1 MNQIGDKMIDVF
13 APAPVRGL
21 PQDRKRQ
28 WKRHAGRLLPLG
40 ALLVILI
47 AASFGSAR
55 AFDYVVQD
63 TFNIDTADTPLPQHT
78 LEVDQIGGG
87 WIQSPGSDFRIT
99 LDGLASHDSNLD
111 VEPGIT
117 VIDTLVSEYDL
128 SVNVLRPDSRHS
140 ASSVTGLVFRY
151 VDEDNHF
158 AAVFDGKRLKLV
170 RVSGGVETVLDE
182 RPFNPRDEVL
192 PIGPVHVRHDGIA
205 VEIEGHQPLETD
217 DGSFA
222 DATLAGLIFESVQ
235 TTSFRDFT
243 VSSVADA
250 PGVEPG
256 PGPSSATVFDT
267 FTAASGTPIESHTST
282 EITSGGP
289 WSALRG
295 SWQILDGTVKL
306 AIAEPTQPGA
316 DQLAV
321 IPAGSVADQEIS
333 ADITWHGGTAG
344 VVWNAAN
351 TQNYSLAFWDGSYLV
366 AGRVEAA
373 VFREFG
379 RQRAVWAAGQT
390 RNLRVRVNE
399 GRARVYLDGSEPLMM
414 AIGLP
419 APAVINGGVFVR
431 NGGENRFDNFVVRPS
446 QPPSQPDPSITG
458 EPPFPPVFTEPP
470 ADAWIFDSFN
480 SSDAVLLKDRSPEID
495 PAGQGWMPV
504 SGLWQIWQAQASE
517 QSGVFGPEA
526 LDRFAVIDSGV
537 DEYQLEAWIEWDGG
551 RAGVLFG
558 GRATDSE
565 DAGRNGFLFFRNGE
579 RLEVGRLIGGVYFPI
594 DSSDDFNWQ
603 TGKRKTLRVKVDDGE
618 AVLSLDNSEIFR
630 VADRALRYS
639 TWAGLFQR
647 GRNDERFNDF
657 TVTLPEGSEPPPDPE
672 LGPMDNVVMRVGE
685 ALIAPIDVI
694 GPAYFKPELTAS
706 ATRVHDGTVVF
717 DSFIGP
723 TDADVLLADHVP
735 DVAPLGTGWVQVR
748 PGVDATVGGGV
759 LTVPI
764 GGDGGDQRVVIETG
778 YPDVEVSAIVTAER
792 GRAGLV
798 ARHDGSPDDSNWVMG
813 WVDTESGLLFL
824 GENLNGGFRLL
835 GYTAVNWTSGQTRA
849 MSMTVAG
856 TDVKLSVDGQEI
868 LAVTVSAALTG
879 THAGLFARSFL
890 ADGIFDDF
898 RARGLGLPSFIS
910 LENDP
915 ISGPALRI
923 SPEQRDAGV
932 YEVVIV
938 GEQASW
944 LVSTSFALSVNPLAG
959 PTANAGGPYVVAE
972 GLAILLDASG
982 SVPGDSAIS
991 EYAWDVD
998 GDGAADMQG
1007 LSVEFLPLRTGDFTV
1022 RLTVTDENGLT
1033 SHATTVLT
1041 VVSAAPEVV
1050 LADMTLVGDA
1060 VVSGSGIVL
1069 TPDELW
1075 RVGAAWTPSPYEVTA
1090 GFTATFSFRIDS
1102 GAAQGADGIAF
1113 VVQGSAA
1120 EAAAIGDAGDGIG
1133 YSTIENS
1140 LVVEFDTWVN
1150 TGFGETGPHVA
1161 VHSAGIGENSS
1172 SDSARLVSVDTSLL
1186 TAGVVIYARV
1196 EYEVGTLRVFM
1207 NDFSTPVLEMPVDL
1221 SALLDLPGGEAYAG
1235 FTASTGGASESHT
1248 VLSLHMATGI

>member
-1 MNQIGDKMIDVF
+1 MNQIGDKMNDVF
-13 APAPVRGL
+13 APAPVREL
-21 PQDRKRQ
+21 PQDQVRQ
-28 WKRHAGRLLPLG
+28 WKRHAGRLLPLS
-40 ALLVILI
+40 ALLVVLI

-63 TFNIDTADTPLPQHT
+63 TFNIDTADTSLPQHT
-78 LEVDQIGGG
+78 LEVDEVGGG
-87 WIQSPGSDFRIT
+87 WIQSPGADFRIT
-99 LDGLASHDSNLD
+99 LDGLATYDRTLD
-111 VEPGIT
+111 GEPGIT
-117 VIDTLVSEYDL
+117 VVDTLVSEYDL
-128 SVNVLRPDSRHS
+128 SVNILLPESHPG
-140 ASSVTGLVFRY
+140 AGSVTGVVFRY
-151 VDEDNHF
+151 VDEGNHF
-158 AAVFDGKRLKLV
+158 AVIFNGKRLKLV

-182 RPFNPRDEVL
+182 RPLNLRDEVL
-192 PIGPVHVRHDGIA
+192 LIGPVRVRHDGIT

-217 DGSFA
+217 DDSFA
-222 DATLAGLIFESVQ
+222 EATLAGLIFESVQ

-256 PGPSSATVFDT
+256 HEPASATVFDT
-267 FTAASGTPIESHTST
+267 FTASSGTPIESHAGT

-306 AIAEPTQPGA
+306 AIADPVQPGA
-316 DQLAV
+316 DQIAV

-333 ADITWHGGTAG
+333 ADIAWHSGTAG
-344 VVWNAAN
+344 VVWNTTD

-366 AGRVEAA
+366 AGRVEAG

-379 RQRAVWAAGQT
+379 RQRAAWAAGQT
-390 RNLRVRVNE
+390 RNLRIRVNE

-414 AIGLP
+414 AIGIP
-419 APAVINGGVFVR
+419 APAVINAGVFVR
-431 NGGENRFDNFVVRPS
+431 NGGENRFDNFVARPS
-446 QPPSQPDPSITG
+446 QPLSQPDPAITG
-458 EPPFPPVFTEPP
+458 DPPFPPVFTEPS
-470 ADAWIFDSFN
+470 ADAWLFDSFN
-480 SSDAVLLKDRSPEID
+480 SPDSVLLKDRSPEID
-495 PAGQGWMPV
+495 PSGQGWTPI

-517 QSGVFGPEA
+517 QTGVFGPEA

-558 GRATDSE
+558 GRATGSE
-565 DAGRNGFLFFRNGE
+565 DAGRNGFIFFRNGE

-594 DSSDDFNWQ
+594 DSSDDFRWRSGQ
-603 TGKRKTLRVKVDDGE
+603 RKTLRVQVDDGE
-618 AVLSLDNSEIFR
+618 AVLSLDGAEMFR
-630 VADRALRYS
+630 FTDSALRYS

-657 TVTLPEGSEPPPDPE
+657 TVTLPDGSDPPSDPA
-672 LGPMDNVVMRVGE
+672 LGPVADVEMRVGE
-685 ALIAPIDVI
+685 SLVVPIDVI
-694 GPAYFKPELTAS
+694 GPAYFKPELSAS
-706 ATRVHDGTVVF
+706 ATRTPGGTVVF
-717 DSFIGP
+717 DSFSSSPGEEI
-723 TDADVLLADHVP
+723 LLVDHVP
-735 DVAPLGTGWVQVR
+735 GTAPLGTGWVQVR
-748 PGVDATVGGGV
+748 PGVDATVDGGK
-759 LTVPI
+759 LRVPI
-764 GGDGGDQRVVIETG
+764 GGDGGDQRVVIDTG
-778 YPDVEVSAIVTAER
+778 YPDVEVSAVVTAER

-798 ARHDGSPDDSNWVMG
+798 ARHDGTPNDSNWVMG
-813 WVDTESGLLFL
+813 WVDTDSGLLFL
-824 GENLNGGFRLL
+824 GENVNSVFRLL
-835 GYTAVNWTSGQTRA
+835 GYTAMNWTSGQTRA

-868 LAVTVSAALTG
+868 LAATVSAELTG
-879 THAGLFARSFL
+879 THAGLFTRSFL

-898 RARGLGLPSFIS
+898 KARGLGLPSFIT

-923 SPEQRDAGV
+923 SPEQPDAGI

-944 LVSTSFALSVNPLAG
+944 LVSASFGLSVSALAG
-959 PTANAGGPYVVAE
+959 PTADTGGPYVVAE
-972 GLAILLDASG
+972 GLAISLDASG

-991 EYAWDVD
+991 EYEWDLD
-998 GDGAADMQG
+998 GDDTADLQG
-1007 LSVEFLPLRTGDFTV
+1007 QSVDFLPLRTGEFTV
-1022 RLTVTDENGLT
+1022 RLTVTDENGLI
-1033 SHATTVLT
+1033 SHSTTELT
-1041 VVSAAPEVV
+1041 VVPPAPEVV
-1050 LADMTLVGDA
+1050 LADMVLVGEA

-1075 RVGAAWTPSPYEVTA
+1075 RVGAAWTPSPHEVTD

-1102 GAAQGADGIAF
+1102 ETAQGADGIAF

-1120 EAAAIGDAGDGIG
+1120 EAEAIGDAGDGIG

-1150 TGFGETGPHVA
+1150 AEFGETRPHVA
-1161 VHSAGIGENSS
+1161 VHSTGTGENSS
-1172 SDSARLVSVDTSLL
+1172 SDSARLASVDTPLL
-1186 TAGVVIYARV
+1186 TAGAVIYARV

-1207 NDFSTPVLEMPVDL
+1207 NDFSVPLLEMPVDL
-1221 SALLDLPGGEAYAG
+1221 AALLDLPGGEAYVG

-1248 VLSLHMATGI
+1248 VLSLHMTTGS